1 MTAGDPTHET
11 DPVLRIV
18 RGTPTPEEVAAL
30 VGALLL
36 RARPALDAPPVPLS
50 AWRRSARPG
59 AAGPSGR
66 PLRPEPDGWRHSA
79 RPR

>member
-1 MTAGDPTHET
+1 MTAGDPAREN

-36 RARPALDAPPVPLS
+36 RARPAADTPPAPPSP
-50 AWRRSARPG
+50 WRRSARPG
-59 AAGPSGR
+59 AVGPTGL
-66 PLRPEPDGWRHSA
+66 PVRPERNGWRHSA
-79 RPR
+79 LPR

>member
-1 MTAGDPTHET
+1 MTAGDPAREK

-36 RARPALDAPPVPLS
+36 QARPAQDAPPAPLS

-59 AAGPSGR
+59 AVGPSGR
-66 PLRPEPDGWRHSA
+66 PTRPERNGWRHSA
-79 RPR
+79 LPR